1 MQVKIDIICN
11 KTVDKYIEVIQNKK
25 VYFEV
30 EHQGSRAVF
39 EIKKPTQTF
48 GEIEKTVA

>member
-1 MQVKIDIICN
+1 
-11 KTVDKYIEVIQNKK
+11 
-25 VYFEV
+25 V